1 MCLKIWALSCLLGIS
16 QGGFG
21 PPPNRQMLIEALYGK
36 PCDCGGGQVAVPS
49 SVYTQE
55 VHCGTKVAYLE
66 APDSS
71 TGGYSNQQWVCR
83 NTPKVIPSIGGRPG
97 HCPCTSIHPSM
108 HSTCYTDVQTCSIDN
123 KTYYTTILDRQK
135 HSIAGG
141 DWSLNPVVVGD
152 SKLTQSSCQ
161 GQVGQPVC
169 WNQVPP
175 VDVSDRGGPQ
185 DQVQQV
191 MLHERIEEIIK
202 SSFPQIEYH
211 PLALP
216 KTGDLNIDAQT
227 FDILEATFKLLNE
240 SQPYTAQDCWL
251 CLLIG
256 TPVPLALTT
265 AKNSYH
271 PNNTCTIIP
280 PIRVQPIFT
289 YADTCLHSPSTN
301 DSGEIHLR
309 HLTFAQC
316 NSTSIMSD
324 ALCAGNSSV
333 FVCGGNLAYTFL
345 PSNWMGTCTL
355 AILLSNVNV
364 INGTEPVP
372 IPNMDYIASRSRRA
386 VQLIPLFVTLGIS
399 GALATGMAGLGI
411 SLTQYTKLSKQLID
425 DVQALSSTIQD
436 IQDQIDSLAEVVLQN
451 RRGLDLLTAERG
463 GICLALQE
471 QCCFYANKSGI
482 VQDKVKKLQEDLE
495 KRRKDLANNPLWS
508 GMNGLLP
515 YLLPFLGPLLG
526 LIMLVSLGP
535 ILFNKVMAF
544 LKQQLEAIKMQPLQV
559 HYH

>member
-1 MCLKIWALSCLLGIS
+1 
-16 QGGFG
+16 
-21 PPPNRQMLIEALYGK
+21 
-36 PCDCGGGQVAVPS
+36 
-49 SVYTQE
+49 
-55 VHCGTKVAYLE
+55 
-66 APDSS
+66 
-71 TGGYSNQQWVCR
+71 
-83 NTPKVIPSIGGRPG
+83 
-97 HCPCTSIHPSM
+97 M
-108 HSTCYTDVQTCSIDN
+108 HSTCYTEVQTCSINN
-123 KTYYTTILDRQK
+123 KTYYTAILDRQK
-135 HSIAGG
+135 HGIAGG

-161 GQVGQPVC
+161 GQVGEPVC
-169 WNQVPP
+169 CNQVPP
-175 VDVSDRGGPQ
+175 VDVLDGGGPQ
-185 DQVQQV
+185 DQVRQI
-191 MLHERIEEIIK
+191 MIHERIKEIIK
-202 SSFPQIEYH
+202 SSFPQIKYH

-251 CLLIG
+251 CLHIG

-265 AKNSYH
+265 AKNSYF

-280 PIRVQPIFT
+280 PIRAQPIFT

-301 DSGEIHLR
+301 ESGEIHLG
-309 HLTFAQC
+309 HLTFAHC
-316 NSTSIMSD
+316 NSTSNMSD
-324 ALCAGNSSV
+324 ALCADNSSV
-333 FVCGGNLAYTFL
+333 LVCGGNLAYTFL
-345 PSNWMGTCTL
+345 PSNWTGTCTL
-355 AILLSNVNV
+355 AILLPDVNV

-399 GALATGMAGLGI
+399 RALATGTAGLGI
-411 SLTQYTKLSKQLID
+411 SLTQYKKLSKQLID

-451 RRGLDLLTAERG
+451 RRGLDLLIAEHG

-495 KRRKDLANNPLWS
+495 KRRKELADNPLWN
-508 GMNGLLP
+508 GLHGLLP
-515 YLLPFLGPLLG
+515 YICPLLGPLLG
-526 LIMLVSLGP
+526 LLIPLSLGP
-535 ILFNKVMAF
+535 ILFNKIWPF
-544 LKQQLEAIKMQPLQV
+544 
-559 HYH
+559 